1 MRRLYGEYLLRFRDI
16 HIDFSYQKTDKAAVI
31 IDNRDLFF
39 LPLVIKNF
47 KYFLGDEWNIYHIK
61 PNFPVT
67 KDIYSKILKDIAFW
81 ERFAEEK
88 ILIFQYD
95 CICCQPLDPRFLV
108 YDFIGAPCGTD
119 FIIFNGGLSLRS
131 RARMIEAIKANVV
144 SDEIEDY
151 FFTKSLAA
159 LGARLPD
166 IQTAIEFSV
175 ESIYKGL
182 PFGVHGTD
190 KNYHSDQVVKTIVD
204 ESIIKYPISKPDN
217 AYNTISVKNCMR
229 EGTQERTCDDIK
241 TLSETVRCIAFYLPQ
256 FHPIPENDKWW
267 GKDFTEWTNV
277 RAAQPLFD
285 GHYQPHI
292 PIGLG
297 YYDLRSP
304 EVRQAQAELAKEHG
318 IYGFCYYHY
327 WFNGKRLLE
336 LPFNEVLSSGRPDF
350 PFCLCWANENW
361 TRRWDGLE
369 HDILMQQNY
378 CDADDAAFIK
388 NLIPAFIDK
397 RYIRINGKPLLL
409 VYRTGLLP
417 DPKRTSQIWREA
429 MHKAGIGDIY
439 LARVETWFGKEPNP
453 ITPQDIGFDAAV
465 EFAPDW
471 RCRGPRVTALN
482 GITVQNT
489 IFDYA
494 ACMNNMIGKHPS
506 PYKLFRGIFPSWD
519 NTARIRE
526 NSIMF
531 TGSSPEHYEH
541 WLSELVLSAMTTF
554 SGEERIIFINAWN
567 EWGEGCHLEPDQHYG
582 LAHLKATRQ
591 ALLRGIARA
600 GTVEK

>member
-1 MRRLYGEYLLRFRDI
+1 MRRLYGEYLLQFKDI
-16 HIDFSYQKTDKAAVI
+16 QVDFSYRKTDRAAVI

-67 KDIYSKILKDIAFW
+67 KDVYSKILKDTAFW

-108 YDFIGAPCGTD
+108 YDFIGAPCGTNGT
-119 FIIFNGGLSLRS
+119 IFNGGLSLRS
-131 RARMIEAIKANVV
+131 KSKMIEAIKANIVC
-144 SDEIEDY
+144 DEIEDY
-151 FFTKSLAA
+151 FFTNSLREI
-159 LGARLPD
+159 GAQLPD
-166 IQTAIEFSV
+166 MQTSIEFSV
-175 ESIYKGL
+175 ESMYRVL

-204 ESIIKYPISKPDN
+204 ESLNKYPISQPDTG
-217 AYNTISVKNCMR
+217 YNPIRVKA
-229 EGTQERTCDDIK
+229 EAVQEMKCDDLK
-241 TLSETVRCIAFYLPQ
+241 TLSDTVRCIAFYLPQ

-277 RAAQPLFD
+277 RAAQPLFE

-292 PIGLG
+292 PTGLG
-297 YYDLRSP
+297 YYDLRSA
-304 EVRQAQAELAKEHG
+304 EVRQTQAELAMQHG

-327 WFNGKRLLE
+327 WFNEKRLLE
-336 LPFNEVLSSGRPDF
+336 LPFNEVLHSGKPDF

-369 HDILMQQNY
+369 HDVLMQQNY
-378 CDADDAAFIK
+378 CDADDVAFIN
-388 NLIPAFIDK
+388 NLIPAFTDK

-439 LARVETWFGKEPNP
+439 LARVETWFGAEPNP
-453 ITPQDIGFDAAV
+453 ARPLDIGFDAAV

-471 RCRGPRVTALN
+471 RCRGPRIAAVN
-482 GITVQNT
+482 GINVQNT

-494 ACMNNMIGKHPS
+494 ACVRNMTAKDMPT
-506 PYKLFRGIFPSWD
+506 YKLFRGIFPSWD
-519 NTARIRE
+519 NTARIKG

-531 TGSSPEHYEH
+531 LGSSPAQYER
-541 WLSELVLSAMTTF
+541 WLEELVLYTMKNF
-554 SGEERIIFINAWN
+554 SGQERIIFINAWN
-567 EWGEGCHLEPDQHYG
+567 EWGEGCHLEPDQRYG

-600 GTVEK
+600 GTVE